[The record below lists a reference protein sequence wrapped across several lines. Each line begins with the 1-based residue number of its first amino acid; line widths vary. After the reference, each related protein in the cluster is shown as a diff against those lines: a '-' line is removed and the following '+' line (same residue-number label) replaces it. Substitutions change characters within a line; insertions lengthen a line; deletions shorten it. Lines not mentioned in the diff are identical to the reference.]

1 LSHVDCKVGETAILT
16 IIISVVQ
23 EKILTGIYEMRNQ
36 GWGTAIT
43 TDSLLNLKRNLA
55 APTSLP
61 ECDNSESL
69 SPIILKTS
77 NKTDVRLDLL
87 TQIKK
92 KIKSGYYNRDSV
104 IDDIGY
110 GFAQVLDTTL

>member
-1 LSHVDCKVGETAILT
+1 
-16 IIISVVQ
+16 
-23 EKILTGIYEMRNQ
+23 MRNQ
-36 GWGTAIT
+36 GWGIAIT
-43 TDSLLNLKRNLA
+43 TDSLLNLKRNIT
-55 APTSLP
+55 APLSPP
-61 ECDNSESL
+61 EGGNSESS
-69 SPIILKTS
+69 SPTILKTS
-77 NKTDVRLDLL
+77 NQADIRLDLL